1 MILLQRRLPYRL
13 LHTTRGNHHLN
24 TSQLPFGLRFTF
36 SLIPGTD
43 QSSTPVP
50 HLHTH
55 ISHTHTRTC
64 CEVLICLAV
73 ISERSTRVYFLVIWP
88 WTVYPLFWL
97 FAACPDLDCVYW
109 TVIVCRLPWSLA
121 WCSTLSLPC
130 LYWSA
135 LPVSDPVLPDYS
147 Q

>member
-1 MILLQRRLPYRL
+1 MSEPQTLLLQRRLPYRL
-13 LHTTRGNHHLN
+13 LRTTRGNHHLN

-73 ISERSTRVYFLVIWP
+73 ISERSNPCVLSCYLT
-88 WTVYPLFWL
+88 
-97 FAACPDLDCVYW
+97 LDCLPVIL
-109 TVIVCRLPWSLA
+109 IVCCLPRLGLCLLDCDRLPPALIS
-121 WCSTLSLPC
+121 C
-130 LYWSA
+130 LVFDSVSA
-135 LPVSDPVLPDYS
+135 LPVSDLVLPDYS